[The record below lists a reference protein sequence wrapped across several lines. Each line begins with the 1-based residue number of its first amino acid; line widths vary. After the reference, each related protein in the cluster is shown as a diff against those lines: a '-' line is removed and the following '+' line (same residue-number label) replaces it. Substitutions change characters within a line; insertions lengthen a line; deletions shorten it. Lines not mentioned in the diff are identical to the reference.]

1 MRADEGKF
9 WFLGGGWYLK
19 NIKPAALRC
28 HSLGAG
34 FFCKPKGG
42 FLCLNILCRLP
53 LRDGVKGLAKEGGSK
68 RRQAVE
74 KFFGSA
80 GEKLEAL
87 YFAFGETDVFVI
99 ADFPDNLSAAALSLA
114 ANAAGAVQ
122 VKATVLISPE
132 EMDQA
137 AQKSLGL
144 RPPTG
149 A

>member
-1 MRADEGKF
+1 MPKYLMQASFTQEG
-9 WFLGGGWYLK
+9 
-19 NIKPAALRC
+19 I
-28 HSLGAG
+28 
-34 FFCKPKGG
+34 
-42 FLCLNILCRLP
+42 
-53 LRDGVKGLAKEGGSK
+53 KGLAQEGGSK

-80 GEKLEAL
+80 GGKLEAL
-87 YFAFGETDVFVI
+87 YFAFGYTDVI
-99 ADFPDNLSAAALSLA
+99 ADLPDNVSAAALSLA

-122 VKATVLISPE
+122 VKATVLITPE